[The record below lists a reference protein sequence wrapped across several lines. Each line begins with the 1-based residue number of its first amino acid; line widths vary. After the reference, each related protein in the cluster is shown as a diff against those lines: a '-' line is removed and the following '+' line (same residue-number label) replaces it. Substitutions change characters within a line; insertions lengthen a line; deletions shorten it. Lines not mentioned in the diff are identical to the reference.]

1 MVLRG
6 RLETLRRALTGAS
19 VPGTLVVPAR
29 RQLRGVLLLLLL
41 LLLLR
46 GPLRPLRVVGLLRV
60 LRVLLPR
67 VPLRRCRLMRVTLMR
82 RCRLRPMR
90 RGRLGGG
97 WTAAV
102 VGKALLGRR
111 RARRPGARPAEQ
123 RGERLALH

>member
-1 MVLRG
+1 MLRG

-19 VPGTLVVPAR
+19 VPGTLVTPAR
-29 RQLRGVLLLLLL
+29 RQLRVVLLLLLL

-46 GPLRPLRVVGLLRV
+46 LLRPLRPLRVVGLLRV
-60 LRVLLPR
+60 LRVLLG

-102 VGKALLGRR
+102 VGKALLARR